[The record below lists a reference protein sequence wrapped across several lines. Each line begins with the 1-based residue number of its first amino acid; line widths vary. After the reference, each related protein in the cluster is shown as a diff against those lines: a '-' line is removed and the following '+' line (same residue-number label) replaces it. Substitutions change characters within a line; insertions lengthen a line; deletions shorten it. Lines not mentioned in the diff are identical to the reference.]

1 MQSEQINYEQEFKF
15 DNATADHW
23 CYKNAVMKDD
33 CDKIIEFAKDKWSSG
48 AIGGEY
54 NPDNPNVDKIVRK
67 SDVVWCDDN
76 DLYKMVWSYV
86 NDANECA
93 KWKFQ
98 LDSCQTMQ
106 ITRYQVGGHYDFHI
120 DGNGF
125 TREISNSDSCT
136 NNKTRKLSMSI
147 ILNDDYEG
155 GEFEFFSYPQNKN
168 LIKEKTGT
176 VIVFPSYLQHRVR
189 PVTKGIRYSL
199 VVWFCGEPFI

>member
-1 MQSEQINYEQEFKF
+1 MQSKQINYETELKL
-15 DNATADHW
+15 DNAIASHW
-23 CYKNAVMKDD
+23 CYKNAIIKED
-33 CDKIIEFAKDKWSSG
+33 CDKIIKFAKDKWLSAG
-48 AIGGEY
+48 IGDEY
-54 NPDNPNVDKIVRK
+54 DPDKPNVDKKIRN
-67 SDVVWCDDN
+67 SDVVWHNDN
-76 DLYKMVWSYV
+76 DLYKLVWSYV
-86 NDANECA
+86 NDANENA

-106 ITRYQVGGHYDFHI
+106 ITRYQVDGHYDFHA

-147 ILNDDYEG
+147 VLNDDFEG
-155 GEFEFFSYPQNKN
+155 GEFEFFSGEEINSKR
-168 LIKEKTGT
+168 GT
-176 VIVFPSYLQHRVR
+176 VIVFPSHLVHRVK